1 MVPQGTVSFKCRPMN
16 VYYIHIFAEIMKSQK
31 ANSLENV
38 TCLNWEKNK
47 KAEKVYC
54 TCFWRVRFAHF
65 IGTITRYFTFLSS
78 RMCRS
83 SQYGQAIIFFEQ
95 SLSRC
100 FCRNRFWNLAPQ
112 SFWQRI
118 SRYSQFTFTCS
129 WNQNTQKG
137 AWILPLNLLHW
148 TSFFLLY
155 RDEWRQFFYSALVLV
170 EVPLLDGN
178 SILSVA
184 LTSLQRLSLMF
195 WSQTLVFI
203 TVKKNLFLWIW
214 KFFLNGDR
222 SREKSLSKINDNKVE
237 EHSHCN
243 R

>member
-1 MVPQGTVSFKCRPMN
+1 MSPYERVLHTYICRNYEKPKGKFTGERHVSELGK
-16 VYYIHIFAEIMKSQK
+16 
-31 ANSLENV
+31 
-38 TCLNWEKNK
+38 KNK

-83 SQYGQAIIFFEQ
+83 SQYGQAIIFFGQ

-118 SRYSQFTFTCS
+118 SRYSHFTFTCS

-137 AWILPLNLLHW
+137 GYCPSTSYIELV
-148 TSFFLLY
+148 SFFY
-155 RDEWRQFFYSALVLV
+155 IE
-170 EVPLLDGN
+170 
-178 SILSVA
+178 
-184 LTSLQRLSLMF
+184 M
-195 WSQTLVFI
+195 
-203 TVKKNLFLWIW
+203 
-214 KFFLNGDR
+214 NGDIFFI
-222 SREKSLSKINDNKVE
+222 LLL
-237 EHSHCN
+237 C
-243 R
+243 